1 MNVNK
6 RDAMSR
12 EILHQQDASESGGNS
27 VEPRLMKLSQL
38 LTNYSYG
45 NNVRNPEDS
54 ASTSEE
60 ISKAKSEGRTG
71 YFNPIED
78 D

>member
-12 EILHQQDASESGGNS
+12 EISHQQVASESGGKS
-27 VEPRLMKLSQL
+27 VEPRLIKLSQL
-38 LTNYSYG
+38 LTNYIYG
-45 NNVRNPEDS
+45 NNVINPEDS
-54 ASTSEE
+54 VSTSEE
-60 ISKAKSEGRTG
+60 ISIANSEGRTG